1 MLIHIFQ
8 AIVIP
13 RKPDV
18 AQIFNLVGA
27 IFPKPIALE
36 IVPVGIAAVGN
47 VVRVWLFKRVLI
59 NTRFGSIESFSI
71 KYSASLTKKM
81 MREAGFKSLKKFH
94 FLIFRLPLF
103 SQEITPRLSAK
114 NMCHELARDAREAVS
129 AGARNE
135 PISRHA
141 SGGGL

>member
-8 AIVIP
+8 VVVIP

-47 VVRVWLFKRVLI
+47 VVRVWLFKRVLV
-59 NTRFGSIESFSI
+59 NTQFGSIESFSM
-71 KYSASLTKKM
+71 KYSASLTKKV

-94 FLIFRLPLF
+94 FLIFLLPLF
-103 SQEITPRLSAK
+103 SQEITPRLSTK
-114 NMCHELARDAREAVS
+114 SMCHELTRECKRGRVCWS
-129 AGARNE
+129 KE
-135 PISRHA
+135 
-141 SGGGL
+141 

>member
-8 AIVIP
+8 VVVIP

-18 AQIFNLVGA
+18 AQIFNPNLVGA

-36 IVPVGIAAVGN
+36 IGPVGIAAVGN
-47 VVRVWLFKRVLI
+47 VVRNVVRNVVMVWLFKRVLV
-59 NTRFGSIESFSI
+59 NTQFGSIESLSM

-81 MREAGFKSLKKFH
+81 MRKAGFKSLKKSH

-103 SQEITPRLSAK
+103 SQETTLSAK
-114 NMCHELARDAREAVS
+114 SMCHELTRECKRGRVCWS
-129 AGARNE
+129 E
-135 PISRHA
+135 E
-141 SGGGL
+141 